1 VSSGRPDG
9 GNGFGGLG
17 FDEALRE
24 LGEALAAHPDAA
36 ERAWT
41 RFAGDCMSAGVATL
55 ANSVGGEGADP
66 VVEPA
71 PTDRRFR
78 DPSWHENP
86 VYFGLQ
92 QGYLLWSRFMRELV
106 DVADLE
112 RPAEDKARFAV
123 DAMIDALAPTNTL
136 VGNPAALRRAVETGG
151 TSVARG
157 MERFLD
163 DVATN
168 EGRPS
173 QVDLSRFELGT
184 DLAASAGQ
192 VVFRNDLIELIQYEP
207 TTRTV
212 HAVPLLLSPPWINK
226 YYVLDLSPGR
236 SFIEWAVAR
245 GHTVFVMSYVNP
257 GSEHRDSGLDDYLGD
272 GFLSALDVVGA
283 ITGSKRV
290 NIAGLC
296 LGGTIAGAGAAY
308 LAAAGDRRV
317 GSITL
322 LNTLLDYREPGVLG
336 TFVDPESV
344 DAVDEIMSEK
354 GYLDA
359 TAMAH
364 TFDALRANDLIW
376 NYVASGWL
384 MGEPPSD
391 FDLLAWNADST
402 RMPARMHGEY
412 LRECY
417 MENRL
422 ARGTMRL
429 LGRRIRLDLVDAD
442 VYYVGSKDDHI
453 TPWKGC
459 YNSARLFPGDVRFIL
474 TSSGH
479 LAGIV
484 NPPGGR
490 RRFQSDGDDT
500 ADAAA
505 WSDSAQAHEGTWWT
519 DWARWIRPRAGRR
532 RPPPTMGND
541 DYPPLCPAPG
551 AYVRERATTA

>member
-1 VSSGRPDG
+1 VSNEQPNG
-9 GNGFGGLG
+9 GHGFGGGLG

-24 LGEALAAHPDAA
+24 LGEALASHPEAA
-36 ERAWT
+36 EKTWM
-41 RFAGDCMSAGVATL
+41 RFANDCMSAGAATL
-55 ANSVGGEGADP
+55 ASSAGGEGVAA
-66 VVEPA
+66 VVTPSPA
-71 PTDRRFR
+71 DRRFR

-106 DVADLE
+106 DAADLE
-112 RPAEDKARFAV
+112 GPAEGKARFAV

-136 VGNPAALRRAVETGG
+136 VGNPAALRRAMETGG
-151 TSVARG
+151 TSVTRG

-163 DVATN
+163 DLITN
-168 EGRPS
+168 DGRPS
-173 QVDLSRFELGT
+173 QVDLSRFELGR

-192 VVFRNDLIELIQYEP
+192 VVFQNELIELIQYQP

-236 SFIEWAVAR
+236 SFVEWAVAR
-245 GHTVFVMSYVNP
+245 GHTVFAISYVNP

-272 GFLSALDVVGA
+272 GLLSALDVVAA
-283 ITGSKRV
+283 ITRSKHINV
-290 NIAGLC
+290 AALC
-296 LGGTIAGAGAAY
+296 LGGTIASAGAAY
-308 LAAAGDRRV
+308 LAAAGDHRV
-317 GSITL
+317 GSLTL

-336 TFVDPESV
+336 TFVDAESL

-364 TFDALRANDLIW
+364 TFDAMRANDLIW

-402 RMPARMHGEY
+402 RMPARMHSEY
-412 LRECY
+412 LRACY

-442 VYYVGSKDDHI
+442 VYYVASEEDHI

-459 YNSARLFPGDVRFIL
+459 LASARLFSGDVRFIL
-474 TSSGH
+474 SSSGH

-490 RRFQSDGDDT
+490 RRYRSDGGDT
-500 ADAAA
+500 ADPAA
-505 WSDSAQAHEGTWWT
+505 WFEGAEVHEGTWWK

-532 RPPPTMGND
+532 RPPPTMGD
-541 DYPPLCPAPG
+541 EDYPPLRPAPG
-551 AYVRERATTA
+551 TYVRER

>member
-1 VSSGRPDG
+1 VSNEQPNG
-9 GNGFGGLG
+9 GQGFGGGLG
-17 FDEALRE
+17 FDEALRD
-24 LGEALAAHPDAA
+24 LGEALATHPEAA
-36 ERAWT
+36 EKTWM
-41 RFAGDCMSAGVATL
+41 RFAGDCMSAGAATL
-55 ANSVGGEGADP
+55 ANSVGGDGAEP
-66 VVEPA
+66 VVTA
-71 PTDRRFR
+71 ARADRRFR

-106 DVADLE
+106 DAADLD
-112 RPAEDKARFAV
+112 RPADAKARFAV

-151 TSVARG
+151 TSVTRG

-168 EGRPS
+168 DGRPS
-173 QVDLSRFELGT
+173 QVDLSRFELGR
-184 DLAASAGQ
+184 DLAATPGQ
-192 VVFRNDLIELIQYEP
+192 VVFRNELIELIQYLP
-207 TTRTV
+207 VTRTV

-226 YYVLDLSPGR
+226 YYVLDLAPGR

-245 GHTVFVMSYVNP
+245 GHTVFAISYVNP
-257 GSEHRDSGLDDYLGD
+257 GSEHRDSGLDDYLRD
-272 GFLSALDVVGA
+272 GFLAALDVVEA
-283 ITGSKRV
+283 VTRSKHV
-290 NIAGLC
+290 NVAALC
-296 LGGTIAGAGAAY
+296 LGGTIAAAGTAY
-308 LAAAGDRRV
+308 LAATGDGRV
-317 GSITL
+317 RSLTL
-322 LNTLLDYREPGVLG
+322 LNTLLDYRDSGALG
-336 TFVDPESV
+336 TFVDAESV
-344 DAVDEIMSEK
+344 DAMDEMMSEK

-364 TFDALRANDLIW
+364 TFDAMRANDLIW

-384 MGEPPSD
+384 MGEPPRD

-422 ARGTMRL
+422 AGGTMRL
-429 LGRRIRLDLVDAD
+429 LGRRIRLDVVDAD
-442 VYYVGSKDDHI
+442 VYYVASEEDHI

-459 YNSARLFPGDVRFIL
+459 LASARLFPGDVRFVL
-474 TSSGH
+474 SSSGH

-490 RRFQSDGDDT
+490 RTYRSGGDG
-500 ADAAA
+500 ADPEA
-505 WSDSAQAHEGTWWT
+505 WLEGSVVHEGTWWK

-532 RPPPTMGND
+532 RPPPTVGND
-541 DYPPLCPAPG
+541 AYPPLCPAPG
-551 AYVRERATTA
+551 SYVRER

>member
-1 VSSGRPDG
+1 VSEERPDG
-9 GNGFGGLG
+9 YGFGGGLG

-24 LGEALAAHPDAA
+24 LGEALASHPQAA
-36 ERAWT
+36 EKAWT
-41 RFAGDCMSAGVATL
+41 RFANDCMSAGAATL
-55 ANSVGGEGADP
+55 ANSVGGEGAEP
-66 VVEPA
+66 VVTPSPA
-71 PTDRRFR
+71 DRRFR
-78 DPSWHENP
+78 DPSWHDNP

-92 QGYLLWSRFMRELV
+92 QGYLLWSRFMRDLV
-106 DVADLE
+106 DAADLD
-112 RPAEDKARFAV
+112 RPADGKARFAV

-136 VGNPAALRRAVETGG
+136 VGNPAALRRAMETGG

-163 DVATN
+163 DLITN
-168 EGRPS
+168 DGRPS
-173 QVDLSRFELGT
+173 QVDLSRFELGR

-192 VVFRNDLIELIQYEP
+192 VVFRNELIELIQYQP

-236 SFIEWAVAR
+236 SFVEWAAAR
-245 GHTVFVMSYVNP
+245 GHTVFAISYVNP
-257 GSEHRDSGLDDYLGD
+257 GSEHRDSGLDDYLSD
-272 GFLSALDVVGA
+272 GLLSALDVVGA
-283 ITGSKRV
+283 ITGSEHINV
-290 NIAGLC
+290 AGLC
-296 LGGTIAGAGAAY
+296 VGGTIAGAGAAY
-308 LAAAGDRRV
+308 LAAADDRRV
-317 GSITL
+317 GSLTL

-336 TFVDPESV
+336 AFVDAESV
-344 DAVDEIMSEK
+344 EAVDESMREK

-359 TAMAH
+359 SAMAH
-364 TFDALRANDLIW
+364 TFDAMRANDLIW

-391 FDLLAWNADST
+391 FDLLAWNADAT

-442 VYYVGSKDDHI
+442 VYYVASEDDHI

-459 YNSARLFPGDVRFIL
+459 YASARLFPGDVRFIL
-474 TSSGH
+474 SSSGH

-490 RRFQSDGDDT
+490 RRYRSEGG
-500 ADAAA
+500 AAA
-505 WSDSAQAHEGTWWT
+505 DPAAWFEGAEVHEGTWWK

-532 RPPPTMGND
+532 RPPPTMGNE
-541 DYPPLCPAPG
+541 DYPPLHAAPG
-551 AYVRERATTA
+551 TYVRER

>member
-1 VSSGRPDG
+1 VNGERRDG
-9 GNGFGGLG
+9 GHGFGGGMG
-17 FDEALRE
+17 FETALRE
-24 LGEALAAHPDAA
+24 LGEALASHPEAA
-36 ERAWT
+36 EKTWM
-41 RFAGDCMSAGVATL
+41 RFASDCMSAGAATL
-55 ANSVGGEGADP
+55 ANSAGGEGAEP
-66 VVEPA
+66 VVTPSPA
-71 PTDRRFR
+71 DRRFR
-78 DPSWHENP
+78 DPSWHDNP

-106 DVADLE
+106 DAADLD
-112 RPAEDKARFAV
+112 RPSEDKARFAV

-136 VGNPAALRRAVETGG
+136 VGNPAALRRAMETGG
-151 TSVARG
+151 TSVTRG

-163 DVATN
+163 DLVTN
-168 EGRPS
+168 DGRPS
-173 QVDLSRFELGT
+173 QVDLSRFELGR

-192 VVFRNDLIELIQYEP
+192 VVFRNDLIELIQYLP

-236 SFIEWAVAR
+236 SFVEWAVAR
-245 GHTVFVMSYVNP
+245 GHTVFAISYVNP
-257 GSEHRDSGLDDYLGD
+257 GSEHRDSGLDDYLRD
-272 GFLSALDVVGA
+272 GLLAALDVVGT
-283 ITGSKRV
+283 ITRSKHV
-290 NIAGLC
+290 NVLGLC

-308 LAAAGDRRV
+308 LTAAGDDRV
-317 GSITL
+317 RSLTL

-336 TFVDPESV
+336 MFINAESV
-344 DAVDEIMSEK
+344 DAVDEMMSEK

-364 TFDALRANDLIW
+364 TFDAMRANDLIW

-384 MGEPPSD
+384 MGEPPPD

-417 MENRL
+417 MENHL
-422 ARGTMRL
+422 AGGTMRL
-429 LGRRIRLDLVDAD
+429 LGRRIRLDQVEAD
-442 VYYVGSKDDHI
+442 VYYVASEDDHI

-459 YNSARLFPGDVRFIL
+459 STSARLFTGDVRFVL

-490 RRFQSDGDDT
+490 RKYRCDGGDT
-500 ADAAA
+500 ADPGA
-505 WSDSAQAHEGTWWT
+505 WFERADEHEDTWWN

-532 RPPPTMGND
+532 QPPPTIGND
-541 DYPPLCPAPG
+541 EHPPLCPAPG
-551 AYVRERATTA
+551 TYVRQR